1 MEIALLPYAFPLF
14 VFLLFCLIML
24 VVYDL
29 CLKAKILRFKLKKQ
43 GVDGPAPSFVLGNIP
58 DIQKIKSN
66 VSAEDASTYN
76 FNESLSLD
84 CRSILL
90 PHISQ
95 WTKQFG
101 MFIQF
106 FAIYKF
112 AAGILEFSLLL

>member
-1 MEIALLPYAFPLF
+1 MEIPLLPCALPLF
-14 VFLLFCLIML
+14 VFLLFCLIMYA
-24 VVYDL
+24 VYDL
-29 CLKAKILRFKLKKQ
+29 CLKAKILRSKLKKQ

-58 DIQKIKSN
+58 DIQKIKSK

-101 MFIQF
+101 MFICF
-106 FAIYKF
+106 YKF
-112 AAGILEFSLLL
+112 YSSMQTCSIK